1 MPKDERYLELYSK
14 PVLATLSGTELKF
27 IATYHHY
34 EVEDDYDDNP
44 RYYFYEIGPYPPIC
58 DDSML
63 IYDTDIS
70 HMTLFDPETM
80 GIERVEYDDMTERE
94 QWMAE
99 LLWKEGYVFTRKVFP
114 GRSNVRS
121 GYGRPEDLRITLID
135 RSWI

>member
-1 MPKDERYLELYSK
+1 MVRFRKNNIWD
-14 PVLATLSGTELKF
+14 
-27 IATYHHY
+27 YHHSHLPLRN
-34 EVEDDYDDNP
+34 DDNP
-44 RYYFYEIGPYPPIC
+44 RYYFYEIGPYPPIG

-114 GRSNVRS
+114 RKSNVRS
-121 GYGRPEDLRITLID
+121 GYGRHEDLRITLID

>member
-44 RYYFYEIGPYPPIC
+44 RYYFYEIGPYPPIG

-94 QWMAE
+94 QWLQYLKGCDEKTLKKIKQQNEFIRALDEKAE
-99 LLWKEGYVFTRKVFP
+99 DYWIKEKR
-114 GRSNVRS
+114 
-121 GYGRPEDLRITLID
+121 E
-135 RSWI
+135 